1 MQFALVELRLEAA
14 EPSFALRLSAAAR
27 GLPVVVAL
35 AEAVPPEVG
44 APVPSAPP
52 AQALES
58 GMEKKGPE

>member
-35 AEAVPPEVG
+35 AEAVPEVG
-44 APVPSAPP
+44 VPVPSAPP

-58 GMEKKGPE
+58 GKEMKGPE